1 MIMKLP
7 LIYSVWAKKQFI
19 SAAAN
24 GCRIRTPC
32 HPSSRFLWK
41 LVKPWNGIRSGGTNT
56 ELLLLG
62 FFEGGV
68 FFFGWRAGDT
78 WPGAPHAVL
87 HWAWFDSQHW
97 EIFNMKKANVS
108 ERAERA
114 NNGKCAVMKT
124 RCQRRAAEGPDN
136 ATDRKQTACVF
147 GKSVILMR
155 EFNHTHTHGALLS
168 LFHLTGCLFF
178 F

>member
-1 MIMKLP
+1 M
-7 LIYSVWAKKQFI
+7 
-19 SAAAN
+19 
-24 GCRIRTPC
+24 R
-32 HPSSRFLWK
+32 
-41 LVKPWNGIRSGGTNT
+41 
-56 ELLLLG
+56 
-62 FFEGGV
+62 
-68 FFFGWRAGDT
+68 
-78 WPGAPHAVL
+78 
-87 HWAWFDSQHW
+87 
-97 EIFNMKKANVS
+97 KANVS

>member
-1 MIMKLP
+1 
-7 LIYSVWAKKQFI
+7 
-19 SAAAN
+19 
-24 GCRIRTPC
+24 
-32 HPSSRFLWK
+32 
-41 LVKPWNGIRSGGTNT
+41 
-56 ELLLLG
+56 
-62 FFEGGV
+62 
-68 FFFGWRAGDT
+68 
-78 WPGAPHAVL
+78 
-87 HWAWFDSQHW
+87 
-97 EIFNMKKANVS
+97 MKKANVS